1 MKRNL
6 LLTALAGAVT
16 MATLAA
22 SPAQAG
28 PLYFQHYGLGVSGLE
43 FQTPNYLNTFAG
55 QLMVDQ
61 TGTATNTADDF
72 AVFCA
77 DITNPKS
84 VIQEVVI
91 RPLSEL
97 PHNGNPP
104 NVQPDA
110 GERVAWLLNQYGT
123 DQWLA
128 TDGNYRA
135 AALQIAIWEVLYDPY
150 GSYDVTLGEFKWV
163 YATEKSA
170 TKMAIY
176 AYTTDYLKWLG
187 NNRSEALW
195 YDVNLQDGKGQDFAR
210 AMSVPEPGS
219 TMILLAS
226 GLAGLGWFAR
236 RRPNL

>member
-6 LLTALAGAVT
+6 LLTAVAGAVT
-16 MATLAA
+16 LATFAA

-28 PLYFQHYGLGVSGLE
+28 PLYFQHYGLGVSNLE
-43 FQTPNYLNTFAG
+43 FQAPFYLRTFAG

-61 TGTATNTADDF
+61 TATATTIDDF
-72 AVFCA
+72 AVYCV

-84 VIQEVVI
+84 VIQDVVI

-97 PHNGNPP
+97 PDNGNPYR
-104 NVQPDA
+104 VQPDA
-110 GERVAWLLNQYGT
+110 GERVAWLLSQYGT
-123 DQWLA
+123 DEWLA
-128 TDGNYRA
+128 ADGNFRA
-135 AALQIAIWEVLYDPY
+135 AALQIAIWEVLYDPFGGY
-150 GSYDVTLGEFKWV
+150 NVTGGEFRWV
-163 YATEKSA
+163 YATEQTP

-176 AYTTDYLKWLG
+176 GYTTTYLTALG

-195 YDVNLQDGKGQDFAR
+195 YDVNLQGEKGQDFAR
-210 AMSVPEPGS
+210 ALPVPEPGS
-219 TMILLAS
+219 TMMLLAS

>member
-6 LLTALAGAVT
+6 LLMALAGAVT

-28 PLYFQHYGLGVSGLE
+28 PMYFQHYGLGVSDLE
-43 FQTPNYLNTFAG
+43 FQAPFYLRTFAG

-72 AVFCA
+72 AVFCV

-84 VIQEVVI
+84 VIQDVVI

-97 PHNGNPP
+97 PDNGNPYR
-104 NVQPDA
+104 VQPDA

-128 TDGNYRA
+128 TDGNFRA
-135 AALQIAIWEVLYDPY
+135 AALQIAIWEVLYDRL
-150 GSYDVTLGEFKWV
+150 GGYDVTGGEFRWLR
-163 YATEKSA
+163 ATVN
-170 TKMAIY
+170 TPINTPIY
-176 AYTTDYLKWLG
+176 AYTTGYLTALG

-195 YDVNLQDGKGQDFAR
+195 YDVNLQEMKGQDFAR
-210 AMSVPEPGS
+210 GMPVPEPGS
-219 TMILLAS
+219 TMMLLAS
-226 GLAGLGWFAR
+226 GLAALGWFAR